1 VMLVIKLIRQQ
12 LNIIFQRL
20 SIDIEYIE

>member
-1 VMLVIKLIRQQ
+1 MLVIKLIRQQ

>member
-1 VMLVIKLIRQQ
+1 MVIKLVRQQ